1 MNRNLIIIIFVLLT
15 LACTF
20 VVKANPSPELIKQ
33 FISASEKARQ
43 ADSNA
48 KDLEFYLDFFID
60 DFTDHHIAY
69 GVSFT
74 GKDKLR
80 KGIINNRTSMVAV
93 VETIEDVIIGTNT
106 AVVVVNEDSKYYK
119 KGKLKHFKGR
129 NILVLEFN
137 DQGLI
142 TQMRRYL
149 D

>member
-1 MNRNLIIIIFVLLT
+1 MLIFLT
-15 LACTF
+15 LSFTF
-20 VVKANPSPELIKQ
+20 AVKAEPSSDLIKS
-33 FISASEKARQ
+33 FILASEKARQ
-43 ADSNA
+43 PDA
-48 KDLEFYLDFFID
+48 KSKELEYYLDFFTD

-74 GKDKLR
+74 GIDNLR
-80 KGIINNRTSMVAV
+80 KGIVRNSALMVSV
-93 VETIEDVIIGTNT
+93 VETIEDIVIGTNT

-119 KGKLKHFKGR
+119 NGKLKHFNGR

-137 DQGLI
+137 DKGLI

>member
-1 MNRNLIIIIFVLLT
+1 MNKNRVTIIVILLT

-20 VVKANPSPELIKQ
+20 AAKASPSPDLIKQ
-33 FISASEKARQ
+33 FISASESARQ
-43 ADSNA
+43 PDADT
-48 KDLEFYLDFFID
+48 KELEFYLNFFTD

-74 GKDKLR
+74 GKETFR
-80 KGIINNRTSMVAV
+80 KGLMSKRASMVSV
-93 VETIEDVIIGTNT
+93 KETIEDVILGTNT
-106 AVVVVNEDSKYYK
+106 AVVVVNEDSKYFK

-129 NILVLEFN
+129 NILVLELN
-137 DQGLI
+137 NQGLI